1 MDTLSSCDYNSNLL
15 CRTVGF
21 HINST
26 EEMLEFDARVLP
38 SPSIKSGPTN
48 PARVDNGRIFLDGHL
63 FTPKPISTLAITYFG
78 SNFERNKNDMEKF
91 IDKLVDVSIPL

>member
-21 HINST
+21 HINSIK
-26 EEMLEFDARVLP
+26 EMLQFDARILP
-38 SPSIKSGPTN
+38 SPSIKSVPTN
-48 PARVDNGRIFLDGHL
+48 QARVDNGRIFLDGHL
-63 FTPKPISTLAITYFG
+63 FKPKPISTLAITYFG
-78 SNFERNKNDMEKF
+78 SDFKRNKRDFEKF